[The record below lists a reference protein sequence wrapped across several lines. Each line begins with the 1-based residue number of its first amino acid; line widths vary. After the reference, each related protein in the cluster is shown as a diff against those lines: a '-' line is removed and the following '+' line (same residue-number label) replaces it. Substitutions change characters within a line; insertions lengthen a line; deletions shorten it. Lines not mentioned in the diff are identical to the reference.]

1 MTTEQQP
8 DQRTNELRPEVRKI
22 ISSGKRPTVVRS
34 GSRLSVSIL
43 TSLSLIFLWL
53 SFTPV
58 ELSPVAWIALIPISQ
73 LLRLRTLP
81 RFSGLL
87 IWGLSFLWATATLQW
102 MRLGH
107 PTMFLALAAL
117 AAYVGLYIPTFIW
130 LGRRSL
136 MAGLPLWISV
146 PVVWTGLEYARAYL
160 LTGFSWYYL
169 GHSQYRWLSLI
180 QISDIVGAYGVSFL
194 IALIS
199 GALAQQI
206 PLAWLRRWKL
216 DVEESATDTFSLK
229 PLIVSA
235 LLLIGVLTYGTFR
248 KTPPE
253 QFPPGPAMALIQGNF
268 TPELKHDRNEFLT
281 RFRVHDALTAHS
293 VSLQPDVIVWPE
305 TMFSWAEKSA
315 AEGVTDEDILSQIP
329 VEELSYYGNQ
339 AGVLV
344 EPFRT
349 REVQQRL
356 EEFSQSYG
364 AAIIMGL
371 EANVAEKHD
380 LKTYNAAA
388 FVRPD
393 LGYSGRYD
401 KIHRV
406 IFGEY
411 IPLRSVFPW
420 LSDLTPFGAN
430 FGIDAGAE
438 MKMFEYAGFRIV
450 PMICFEDTVPHL
462 TRRMAAQ
469 RDSEGRECD
478 VLVNLTNDAWFRG
491 SSELDQHL
499 ITGVFRSVETRV
511 PLVRCV
517 NGGISAFID
526 GNGLVRE
533 PDKILVMKEPLEGL
547 HADVSEVKG
556 MRDPS
561 TGAWRRQFN
570 GIIFGQVPLDPRSS
584 LYVQY
589 GDWFAGLCL
598 FAMLAVCVTSF
609 MSKK

>member
-1 MTTEQQP
+1 MTTEQQS

-22 ISSGKRPTVVRS
+22 ISSGQRPTVVRS
-34 GSRLSVSIL
+34 GSRLSVSVL
-43 TSLSLIFLWL
+43 TSLSLILLWL
-53 SFTPV
+53 SFTPM
-58 ELSPVAWIALIPISQ
+58 ELSPLAWIALIPISQ

-87 IWGLSFLWATATLQW
+87 IWALSILWATATLQW

-107 PTMFLALAAL
+107 PAMFLALAAL
-117 AAYVGLYIPTFIW
+117 ATYVGLYIPTFVW

-136 MAGLPLWISV
+136 VAGLPLWISV

-194 IALIS
+194 IALVS

-216 DVEESATDTFSLK
+216 DVDESATDTFSLK
-229 PLIVSA
+229 PLFVSA
-235 LLLIGVLTYGTFR
+235 LLLIGVLTYGILR

-380 LKTYNAAA
+380 LKTFNAAA

-430 FGIDAGAE
+430 FGIDAGTE

-469 RDSEGRECD
+469 KDSEGRECD

-547 HADVSEVKG
+547 HAEVSEVKG

-561 TGAWRRQFN
+561 TGSWRRQFN

-598 FAMLAVCVTSF
+598 FAMLAFCVTSF
-609 MSKK
+609 IMKK

>member
-1 MTTEQQP
+1 
-8 DQRTNELRPEVRKI
+8 
-22 ISSGKRPTVVRS
+22 
-34 GSRLSVSIL
+34 
-43 TSLSLIFLWL
+43 
-53 SFTPV
+53 
-58 ELSPVAWIALIPISQ
+58 
-73 LLRLRTLP
+73 
-81 RFSGLL
+81 
-87 IWGLSFLWATATLQW
+87 
-102 MRLGH
+102 
-107 PTMFLALAAL
+107 
-117 AAYVGLYIPTFIW
+117 
-130 LGRRSL
+130 
-136 MAGLPLWISV
+136 
-146 PVVWTGLEYARAYL
+146 
-160 LTGFSWYYL
+160 
-169 GHSQYRWLSLI
+169 
-180 QISDIVGAYGVSFL
+180 
-194 IALIS
+194 
-199 GALAQQI
+199 
-206 PLAWLRRWKL
+206 
-216 DVEESATDTFSLK
+216 
-229 PLIVSA
+229 
-235 LLLIGVLTYGTFR
+235 
-248 KTPPE
+248 
-253 QFPPGPAMALIQGNF
+253 MALIQGNF

-329 VEELSYYGNQ
+329 IEELSYYGNQ
-339 AGVLV
+339 AGMLV

-380 LKTYNAAA
+380 LKTFNAAA

-469 RDSEGRECD
+469 KDSEGRECD

-533 PDKILVMKEPLEGL
+533 PAKILVMKEPMEGL
-547 HADVSEVKG
+547 HAEVSEVKG

-561 TGAWRRQFN
+561 TGSWRRQFN
-570 GIIFGQVPLDPRSS
+570 GIVFGQVPLDPRSS

-598 FAMLAVCVTSF
+598 FAMLAVCVTSYVL
-609 MSKK
+609 KK

>member
-1 MTTEQQP
+1 
-8 DQRTNELRPEVRKI
+8 
-22 ISSGKRPTVVRS
+22 
-34 GSRLSVSIL
+34 
-43 TSLSLIFLWL
+43 
-53 SFTPV
+53 
-58 ELSPVAWIALIPISQ
+58 
-73 LLRLRTLP
+73 
-81 RFSGLL
+81 
-87 IWGLSFLWATATLQW
+87 
-102 MRLGH
+102 
-107 PTMFLALAAL
+107 
-117 AAYVGLYIPTFIW
+117 
-130 LGRRSL
+130 
-136 MAGLPLWISV
+136 
-146 PVVWTGLEYARAYL
+146 
-160 LTGFSWYYL
+160 
-169 GHSQYRWLSLI
+169 
-180 QISDIVGAYGVSFL
+180 
-194 IALIS
+194 
-199 GALAQQI
+199 
-206 PLAWLRRWKL
+206 
-216 DVEESATDTFSLK
+216 
-229 PLIVSA
+229 
-235 LLLIGVLTYGTFR
+235 
-248 KTPPE
+248 
-253 QFPPGPAMALIQGNF
+253 
-268 TPELKHDRNEFLT
+268 
-281 RFRVHDALTAHS
+281 
-293 VSLQPDVIVWPE
+293 
-305 TMFSWAEKSA
+305 
-315 AEGVTDEDILSQIP
+315 
-329 VEELSYYGNQ
+329 
-339 AGVLV
+339 
-344 EPFRT
+344 
-349 REVQQRL
+349 VQQRL

-380 LKTYNAAA
+380 LKTFNAAA

-430 FGIDAGAE
+430 FGIDAGTE
-438 MKMFEYAGFRIV
+438 MKMFEYAEFRIV

-469 RDSEGRECD
+469 KDSEGRECD

-499 ITGVFRSVETRV
+499 ITGVFRSVENRV

-547 HADVSEVKG
+547 HAEVSEVKG

-570 GIIFGQVPLDPRSS
+570 GIVFGQVPLDPRSS

-598 FAMLAVCVTSF
+598 FAMLAACVTSF
-609 MSKK
+609 VLKK

>member
-1 MTTEQQP
+1 
-8 DQRTNELRPEVRKI
+8 
-22 ISSGKRPTVVRS
+22 
-34 GSRLSVSIL
+34 
-43 TSLSLIFLWL
+43 
-53 SFTPV
+53 
-58 ELSPVAWIALIPISQ
+58 
-73 LLRLRTLP
+73 
-81 RFSGLL
+81 
-87 IWGLSFLWATATLQW
+87 

-107 PTMFLALAAL
+107 PAMFMALAAL
-117 AAYVGLYIPTFIW
+117 AAYVGLYIPTFVW
-130 LGRRSL
+130 LGRRCL

-206 PLAWLRRWKL
+206 PLTWLRRWKL
-216 DVEESATDTFSLK
+216 DVDESATDNFSLK
-229 PLIVSA
+229 PLVVSA
-235 LLLIGVLTYGTFR
+235 LLLIGVLTYGTLR

-253 QFPPGPAMALIQGNF
+253 QFPAGPAMALIQGNF

-380 LKTYNAAA
+380 LKTFNAAA

-469 RDSEGRECD
+469 KDSEGRECD

-547 HADVSEVKG
+547 HAEVSDVKG

-561 TGAWRRQFN
+561 TGSWRRQFN

-598 FAMLAVCVTSF
+598 FAMLAACVTSF
-609 MSKK
+609 VLKK

>member
-34 GSRLSVSIL
+34 GSLLSVSVL
-43 TSLSLIFLWL
+43 TSMSLIFLWL
-53 SFTPV
+53 SFTPA
-58 ELSPVAWIALIPISQ
+58 ELSPLAWVALIPIIQ

-81 RFSGLL
+81 RFSGLF
-87 IWGLSFLWATATLQW
+87 IWGLSILWATATLQW

-107 PTMFLALAAL
+107 PAMFLALAAL
-117 AAYVGLYIPTFIW
+117 ATYVGLYIPTFVW
-130 LGRRSL
+130 LGRRCL

-146 PVVWTGLEYARAYL
+146 PVVWTGLEYVRAYL

-194 IALIS
+194 IALVS

-216 DVEESATDTFSLK
+216 DVDESAQDTFSFR
-229 PLIVSA
+229 PIVVSA

-305 TMFSWAEKSA
+305 TMFSWAEKST

-339 AGVLV
+339 AGLLV

-380 LKTYNAAA
+380 LKTFNAAA
-388 FVRPD
+388 FIRPD

-469 RDSEGRECD
+469 KDSEGRECD
-478 VLVNLTNDAWFRG
+478 VMVNLTNDAWFRG

-499 ITGVFRSVETRV
+499 ITGIFRSVETRT

-547 HADVSEVKG
+547 HAEVSEVKG

-561 TGAWRRQFN
+561 TGSWRRQFN

-598 FAMLAVCVTSF
+598 FAMLAVCVTSYLL
-609 MSKK
+609 KK